1 MFLLLGASFHFHHS
15 VIGMTADMRNSHS
28 RFSDLLEFLRVG
40 AVKWQVEAGFPQV
53 PPQCGLLH
61 P

>member
-1 MFLLLGASFHFHHS
+1 
-15 VIGMTADMRNSHS
+15 MTADMRNSHS